1 MAHFDWPL
9 QKNTIG
15 LKEKFELTK
24 FILTSDRFTNGPKCR
39 EFEDE
44 WSRWQ
49 GRKFSLFVSSGTT
62 ANTLLLD
69 AVRELYFGKRAK
81 LKIFCPAV
89 NWATNIS
96 TFKQQGHDMFF
107 YDIDYV
113 SYSPCFES
121 LKRYKE
127 LDIEP
132 DIVYV
137 THIMGFANE
146 LKQIKEYWPDAII
159 LEDCCESHGAVDSSD
174 VKVGNTGLG
183 STFSFYFGH
192 HMTTIEGGMVC
203 TDSEELYNLMRA
215 KRSHGMSR
223 EMHGSYRLT
232 EESAYPDIDP
242 AFLFPTEGYNFRNNE
257 LGAVIGLVQL
267 NKLDK
272 FVSKRQHNYYNFYLQ
287 MVDHPWIKHL
297 PNPWGNSAM
306 TLPFHCVSPDTR
318 NYLIAH
324 LRSIGVETRPFL
336 VGNLLRQPFMKDY
349 KKSPYLPNSEEIHDH
364 AFYIGNNHFVSDR
377 QISDLVEELYA
388 CVF

>member
-1 MAHFDWPL
+1 MAQFDWPL

-15 LKEKFELTK
+15 VQEKFELTK

-39 EFEDE
+39 EFENE
-44 WSRWQ
+44 WSSWQ
-49 GRKFSLFVSSGTT
+49 KRQFSLFVSSGTT

-69 AVRELYFGKRAK
+69 AVRELYFGKHAK

-96 TFKQQGHDMFF
+96 TFKQQGHEMFF
-107 YDIDYV
+107 YDIDYEA
-113 SYSPCFES
+113 YSPCFES
-121 LKRYKE
+121 LKRFKE

-132 DIVYV
+132 DVIYV
-137 THIMGFANE
+137 THIMGFAND
-146 LKQIKEYWPDAII
+146 LRQIKEYWPDAIL
-159 LEDCCESHGAVDSSD
+159 LEDCCESHGALDLD
-174 VKVGNTGLG
+174 DEKVGNAGLG

-203 TDSEELYNLMRA
+203 TDNEELYNLMRA

-223 EMHGSYRLT
+223 EMYGSYRLA
-232 EESAYPDIDP
+232 EEAAAPDIDP

-267 NKLDK
+267 KKLDK
-272 FVSKRQHNYYNFYLQ
+272 FVSKRQQNYFQFY
-287 MVDHPWIKHL
+287 MHMMDHPWIKHL
-297 PNPWGNSAM
+297 PNPFGNSAM
-306 TLPFHCVSPDTR
+306 TFPFHCVSPETR
-318 NYLIAH
+318 NYLIKH

-364 AFYIGNNHFVSDR
+364 AFYIGNNHFITER
-377 QISDLVEELYA
+377 QIKALAKELHSCA
-388 CVF
+388 A

>member
-96 TFKQQGHDMFF
+96 TFKQQGHEMFF

-159 LEDCCESHGAVDSSD
+159 LEDCCESPW
-174 VKVGNTGLG
+174 
-183 STFSFYFGH
+183 
-192 HMTTIEGGMVC
+192 C
-203 TDSEELYNLMRA
+203 
-215 KRSHGMSR
+215 SR
-223 EMHGSYRLT
+223 
-232 EESAYPDIDP
+232 
-242 AFLFPTEGYNFRNNE
+242 F
-257 LGAVIGLVQL
+257 Q
-267 NKLDK
+267 
-272 FVSKRQHNYYNFYLQ
+272 
-287 MVDHPWIKHL
+287 
-297 PNPWGNSAM
+297 
-306 TLPFHCVSPDTR
+306 
-318 NYLIAH
+318 
-324 LRSIGVETRPFL
+324 
-336 VGNLLRQPFMKDY
+336 
-349 KKSPYLPNSEEIHDH
+349 
-364 AFYIGNNHFVSDR
+364 
-377 QISDLVEELYA
+377 
-388 CVF
+388 